1 MTGSFGLPTEDSSGE
16 PKGSV
21 WAGRA
26 RVRGP
31 RWAQLPFL
39 TIGML
44 GLQIVWSVEM
54 AYASPYLLS
63 LGLKKSHMALVF
75 IAGPLSGL
83 IMQPLIGVLAD
94 HSTSS
99 LGRRRPYMLAASLVS
114 IGGLIL
120 LGFTREF
127 SGIFGGAKSLTI
139 GIAVYAIF
147 CIDFSINA
155 VQAVDRALLVDIL
168 PPSLQAAGNAWAGRM
183 FGLGSVA
190 GFFIGGINL
199 PNVFPWLGRTQ
210 LEVLTAISSVLL
222 LALHGITAASVEEK
236 VLVMD
241 GQVQSASEDNVL
253 VRIFKDIWDNILTLP
268 RTIRSIAPSAWSS
281 FCGFLFLVRFLV
293 QKVDEATSSSWI
305 AWFPVLFYSSTWI
318 GDIYK
323 AAAIENGRAEDDP
336 TLHDEA
342 TRIGSLALLYSSILS
357 LAISVFAPFF
367 IRPNRGTGNDTPKG
381 PMDKFKISLGGLWS
395 LSQAIFAFS
404 MMATLLPQT
413 VATATVIITITGF
426 CWAVSQWAP
435 FSLLG
440 EAILLSAPDYTA
452 VPHLEHAVDEIP
464 LTDRLSH
471 RRSSSL
477 SPPPSR
483 SPSPTSGP
491 QKYRSRTPS
500 STHSSTSSVRGEGST
515 PASALFGND
524 AARRSRPKLGKRV
537 SGVGVRNGT
546 DDDFQRNNDGPV
558 DHDALGVEDGG
569 LEMGGVSRSVDDGV
583 GSKAGIILGIHN
595 LVVVLPQFLVTGL
608 SAILFALLEPH
619 RSVLHGK
626 HPGNVPPGTNI
637 TLPLNNL
644 EVREEEADA
653 SSDSIGLIFRI
664 GGMPMQDIALPDTE
678 MGRPHDARPGAASH
692 YFDQA
697 KIMNITSATSVES
710 TVAYLR
716 TLPSIRARC
725 SLVHDLAREG
735 KLEYFDYHPE
745 KEKEVVEFCAKI
757 IERDFGSAYDT
768 IPPHS
773 RWRHFDAGR
782 ERIAPLLAQWSK
794 ELTPLET
801 AKRLIDLFLVSV
813 LLDAGAGNAWAYT
826 ESGGQKFGRSEGL
839 AIASLDMF
847 VAGFFASDGGLK
859 VDGKSAGLKRI
870 TPEKTGEAMQVSAS
884 NPMSGL
890 EGRSNLLANLGGAL
904 AASPEIFGPDGRPG
918 NLLEFIEKQGKDKD
932 GKTHVHMSALWHV
945 LIEGL
950 ALIWPKTRTQ
960 LGGTS
965 LGDVWPCSALRASPG
980 FSPDMPGS
988 DLVPF
993 HKLSQWLAY
1002 SLVEPIEKVLGWKV
1016 EGMEDMTGLPEYR
1029 NGGLLVDFGVLTLRK
1044 ETVSSFYP
1052 DPKVDIARLAPSHP
1066 AIIEWRAM
1074 TVIELD
1080 RIAEALR
1087 KHLNAPNLALAQV
1100 LESATWKGGREIAK
1114 QKRPETSGPPI
1125 EIESD
1130 GTVF

>member
-1 MTGSFGLPTEDSSGE
+1 MTGSFGLPTGNSNGE

-21 WAGRA
+21 WTGRA

-31 RWAQLPFL
+31 LWAQLPLL

-75 IAGPLSGL
+75 VAGPLSGL

-94 HSTSS
+94 RSTSS

-114 IGGLIL
+114 IGGLML

-127 SGIFGGAKSLTI
+127 SGIFGGAKGLTI

-168 PPSLQAAGNAWAGRM
+168 PPALQAAGNAWAGRM

-199 PNVFPWLGRTQ
+199 PSVFPSLGRTQ
-210 LEVLTAISSVLL
+210 LEVLSVISSVLL
-222 LALHGITAASVEEK
+222 LSLHGITAASVEEK
-236 VLVMD
+236 VLVTD
-241 GQVQSASEDNVL
+241 GTTSDTNIFAQ
-253 VRIFKDIWDNILTLP
+253 IFKDIWENILTLP
-268 RTIRSIAPSAWSS
+268 RTIRSI
-281 FCGFLFLVRFLV
+281 CLV
-293 QKVDEATSSSWI
+293 QFFSWI
-305 AWFPVLFYSSTWI
+305 AWFPVLFYSSTWV

-323 AAAIENGRAEDDP
+323 ATAMENGRVEDDP
-336 TLHDEA
+336 TLHDDA

-357 LAISVFAPFF
+357 FAVSIVAPFF
-367 IRPNRGTGNDTPKG
+367 IRSNRGAGSDAPRG
-381 PMDKFKISLGGLWS
+381 AMDKLKISLGGLWS
-395 LSQAIFAFS
+395 LSQGIFACS

-413 VATATVIITITGF
+413 VTSATIIITITGF
-426 CWAVSQWAP
+426 CWAVSQWVP

-452 VPHLEHAVDEIP
+452 VPHLEHAEDEIP
-464 LTDRLSH
+464 LTDRRSR
-471 RRSSSL
+471 RRSSSP
-477 SPPPSR
+477 SPPRLSRSSSPTNPSR
-483 SPSPTSGP
+483 KS
-491 QKYRSRTPS
+491 RSHTPS
-500 STHSSTSSVRGEGST
+500 STHSSSSSVRGEGST
-515 PASALFGND
+515 PASALFSND
-524 AARRSRPKLGKRV
+524 TARRSRPKLEKRV
-537 SGVGVRNGT
+537 SGGTRNGT

-558 DHDALGVEDGG
+558 DNDALELEDGE
-569 LEMGGVSRSVDDGV
+569 LEMGGDSGSTDEGV

-608 SAILFALLEPH
+608 SAVLFALFEPH

-644 EVREEEADA
+644 EIREEEKDA
-653 SSDSIGLIFRI
+653 SSDSI
-664 GGMPMQDIALPDTE
+664 
-678 MGRPHDARPGAASH
+678 
-692 YFDQA
+692 A
-697 KIMNITSATSVES
+697 K
-710 TVAYLR
+710 
-716 TLPSIRARC
+716 
-725 SLVHDLAREG
+725 EG

-745 KEKEVVEFCAKI
+745 KEKDVVEFCAKI
-757 IERDFGSAYDT
+757 IEREFGSAYDT

-773 RWRHFDAGR
+773 RWRHFDAGH

-801 AKRLIDLFLVSV
+801 TKRLIDLFLVSV
-813 LLDAGAGNAWAYT
+813 LLDAGAGNA
-826 ESGGQKFGRSEGL
+826 
-839 AIASLDMF
+839 LDMF
-847 VAGFFASDGGLK
+847 LAGFFSSDGGLK
-859 VDGKSAGLKRI
+859 VDAAGLKRI

-904 AASPEIFGPDGRPG
+904 SASPEIFGSDGRPG
-918 NLLEFIEKQGKDKD
+918 NLLEFIEKQGKSKN
-932 GKTHVHMSALWHV
+932 GKTYVHMSALWHV

-950 ALIWPKTRTQ
+950 APIWPATRTQ

-965 LGDVWPCSALRASPG
+965 LGDVWPCSALHASEG
-980 FSPDMPGS
+980 YSKDTPGS

-1002 SLVEPIEKVLGWKV
+1002 SLVEPIEKVLGWKI

-1029 NGGLLVDFGVLTLRK
+1029 NGGLLVDLGVLTLRK

-1052 DPKVDIARLAPSHP
+1052 NPEIDIARLAPSHP

-1087 KHLNAPNLALAQV
+1087 EHLNAPNLALAQV

-1114 QKRPETSGPPI
+1114 QKRPETAGPPI

>member
-1 MTGSFGLPTEDSSGE
+1 MTGSFGLPTGDSSGE

-31 RWAQLPFL
+31 RWVQLPFL

-75 IAGPLSGL
+75 VAGPLSGL

-114 IGGLIL
+114 IGGLMM

-127 SGIFGGAKSLTI
+127 SGIFGGAKNLTV
-139 GIAVYAIF
+139 GVAVYAIF

-199 PNVFPWLGRTQ
+199 PKVFPWLGRTQ
-210 LEVLTAISSVLL
+210 LEVLTVVSSVLL

-236 VLVMD
+236 VLVTD
-241 GQVQSASEDNVL
+241 GSTSDDNVF

-268 RTIRSIAPSAWSS
+268 RIIRSI
-281 FCGFLFLVRFLV
+281 CMV
-293 QKVDEATSSSWI
+293 QFFSWI
-305 AWFPVLFYSSTWI
+305 AWFPVLFYSSTWV

-323 AAAIENGRAEDDP
+323 AAAIENGRADDP

-342 TRIGSLALLYSSILS
+342 TRMGSLALLYSSILS
-357 LAISVFAPFF
+357 FAISVFAPFF
-367 IRPNRGTGNDTPKG
+367 IRPNRGTGNDEPKG

-395 LSQAIFAFS
+395 LSQAIFACS

-413 VATATVIITITGF
+413 VTTSTIIITVTGF

-464 LTDRLSH
+464 LTDRRSR

-477 SPPPSR
+477 SSPHPSR
-483 SPSPTSGP
+483 SPSPISGQP
-491 QKYRSRTPS
+491 KSRSQTPS
-500 STHSSTSSVRGEGST
+500 STHSSTSSIRGEGST
-515 PASALFGND
+515 PASALFAND
-524 AARRSRPKLGKRV
+524 TARRSRPKLGKRV

-546 DDDFQRNNDGPV
+546 DDDFQRDNDGPV
-558 DHDALGVEDGG
+558 DHDTLEMEDR
-569 LEMGGVSRSVDDGV
+569 LEMGGNNGSVDEGV

-608 SAILFALLEPH
+608 SAVLFALLEPH

-644 EVREEEADA
+644 EAREEETDA

-664 GGMPMQDIALPDTE
+664 GGVS
-678 MGRPHDARPGAASH
+678 AA
-692 YFDQA
+692 
-697 KIMNITSATSVES
+697 
-710 TVAYLR
+710 VA
-716 TLPSIRARC
+716 
-725 SLVHDLAREG
+725 SLLAWRLARE
-735 KLEYFDYHPE
+735 
-745 KEKEVVEFCAKI
+745 
-757 IERDFGSAYDT
+757 
-768 IPPHS
+768 
-773 RWRHFDAGR
+773 
-782 ERIAPLLAQWSK
+782 LA
-794 ELTPLET
+794 
-801 AKRLIDLFLVSV
+801 R
-813 LLDAGAGNAWAYT
+813 
-826 ESGGQKFGRSEGL
+826 
-839 AIASLDMF
+839 
-847 VAGFFASDGGLK
+847 
-859 VDGKSAGLKRI
+859 
-870 TPEKTGEAMQVSAS
+870 
-884 NPMSGL
+884 
-890 EGRSNLLANLGGAL
+890 
-904 AASPEIFGPDGRPG
+904 
-918 NLLEFIEKQGKDKD
+918 
-932 GKTHVHMSALWHV
+932 
-945 LIEGL
+945 
-950 ALIWPKTRTQ
+950 
-960 LGGTS
+960 
-965 LGDVWPCSALRASPG
+965 
-980 FSPDMPGS
+980 
-988 DLVPF
+988 
-993 HKLSQWLAY
+993 
-1002 SLVEPIEKVLGWKV
+1002 
-1016 EGMEDMTGLPEYR
+1016 
-1029 NGGLLVDFGVLTLRK
+1029 
-1044 ETVSSFYP
+1044 
-1052 DPKVDIARLAPSHP
+1052 
-1066 AIIEWRAM
+1066 
-1074 TVIELD
+1074 
-1080 RIAEALR
+1080 
-1087 KHLNAPNLALAQV
+1087 
-1100 LESATWKGGREIAK
+1100 
-1114 QKRPETSGPPI
+1114 
-1125 EIESD
+1125 
-1130 GTVF
+1130 

>member
-1 MTGSFGLPTEDSSGE
+1 MTGSFGLPTGNSNGE

-21 WAGRA
+21 WTGRA

-31 RWAQLPFL
+31 LWAQLPLL

-75 IAGPLSGL
+75 VAGPLSGL

-94 HSTSS
+94 RSTSS

-114 IGGLIL
+114 IGGLML

-127 SGIFGGAKSLTI
+127 SGIFGGAKGLTI

-168 PPSLQAAGNAWAGRM
+168 PPALQAAGNAWAGRM

-199 PNVFPWLGRTQ
+199 PSVFPWLGRTQ
-210 LEVLTAISSVLL
+210 LEVLSVISSVLL
-222 LALHGITAASVEEK
+222 LSLHGITAASVEEK
-236 VLVMD
+236 VLVTD
-241 GQVQSASEDNVL
+241 GTTSDTNIFAQ
-253 VRIFKDIWDNILTLP
+253 IFKDIWENILTLP
-268 RTIRSIAPSAWSS
+268 RTIRSI
-281 FCGFLFLVRFLV
+281 CLV
-293 QKVDEATSSSWI
+293 QFLWVPRHHKALLSR
-305 AWFPVLFYSSTWI
+305 

-323 AAAIENGRAEDDP
+323 ATAMENGRVEDDP
-336 TLHDEA
+336 TLHDDA

-357 LAISVFAPFF
+357 FAVSIVAPFF
-367 IRPNRGTGNDTPKG
+367 IRSNRGAGSDARRG
-381 PMDKFKISLGGLWS
+381 AMDKLKISLGGLWS
-395 LSQAIFAFS
+395 LSQGIFACS

-413 VATATVIITITGF
+413 VTSATIIITITGF
-426 CWAVSQWAP
+426 CWAVSQWVP

-452 VPHLEHAVDEIP
+452 VPHLEHAEDEIP
-464 LTDRLSH
+464 LTDRRSR
-471 RRSSSL
+471 RRSSSP
-477 SPPPSR
+477 SPPRLSRSSSPTNPSR
-483 SPSPTSGP
+483 KS
-491 QKYRSRTPS
+491 RSHTPS
-500 STHSSTSSVRGEGST
+500 STHSSSSSVRGEGST
-515 PASALFGND
+515 PASALFSND
-524 AARRSRPKLGKRV
+524 TARRSRPKLEKRV
-537 SGVGVRNGT
+537 SGGTRNGT

-558 DHDALGVEDGG
+558 DSDALELEDGE
-569 LEMGGVSRSVDDGV
+569 LEMGGGSGPTDEGV

-608 SAILFALLEPH
+608 SAVLFALFEPH

-644 EVREEEADA
+644 EIREEETDA
-653 SSDSIGLIFRI
+653 SSDSIGIIFRQCSSCESSR
-664 GGMPMQDIALPDTE
+664 MALGSRISKVTRKPSF
-678 MGRPHDARPGAASH
+678 RYRFVRHRQ
-692 YFDQA
+692 QA
-697 KIMNITSATSVES
+697 VTRWPTQRGQSRDGLYKMNITSVPSIEATI
-710 TVAYLR
+710 AYLR
-716 TLPSIRARC
+716 TLPSIRERC
-725 SLVHDLAREG
+725 SRVHDLAKEG

-745 KEKEVVEFCAKI
+745 KEKDVVEFCAKI

-773 RWRHFDAGR
+773 RWRHFDAGH

-801 AKRLIDLFLVSV
+801 TKRLIDLFLVSV

-826 ESGGQKFGRSEGL
+826 ESGGEKFGRSEGL

-847 VAGFFASDGGLK
+847 LAGFFSSDDGLK
-859 VDGKSAGLKRI
+859 VDAVGLKRI

-904 AASPEIFGPDGRPG
+904 SASPEIFGSDGRPG
-918 NLLEFIEKQGKDKD
+918 NLLEFIEKQGKSKN
-932 GKTHVHMSALWHV
+932 GKTYVHMSALWHV

-950 ALIWPKTRTQ
+950 APIWPATRTQ

-965 LGDVWPCSALRASPG
+965 LGDVWPCSALHASEG
-980 FSPDMPGS
+980 YSKDTPGS

-1002 SLVEPIEKVLGWKV
+1002 SLVEPIEKVLGWKI

-1029 NGGLLVDFGVLTLRK
+1029 NGGLLVDLGVLTLRK

-1052 DPKVDIARLAPSHP
+1052 NPEIDIARLAPSHP

-1087 KHLNAPNLALAQV
+1087 EHLNAPNLALAQV

-1114 QKRPETSGPPI
+1114 QKRPETAGPPI

>member
-1 MTGSFGLPTEDSSGE
+1 MTGSFGLPTGNSNGE

-21 WAGRA
+21 WTGRA

-31 RWAQLPFL
+31 LWAQLPLL

-54 AYASPYLLS
+54 AYGVWHSSFDNDQVPDLLS
-63 LGLKKSHMALVF
+63 CSVA
-75 IAGPLSGL
+75 
-83 IMQPLIGVLAD
+83 VLAVSWAEEIPYGTGIRCWSPIRT
-94 HSTSS
+94 HHATSYCTSS

-114 IGGLIL
+114 IGGLML

-127 SGIFGGAKSLTI
+127 SGIFGGVSLQR
-139 GIAVYAIF
+139 IAVYAIF

-168 PPSLQAAGNAWAGRM
+168 PPALQAAGNAWAGRM

-199 PNVFPWLGRTQ
+199 PSVFPSLGRTQ
-210 LEVLTAISSVLL
+210 LEVLSVISSVLL
-222 LALHGITAASVEEK
+222 LSLHGITAASVEEK
-236 VLVMD
+236 VLVTD
-241 GQVQSASEDNVL
+241 GALSNS
-253 VRIFKDIWDNILTLP
+253 
-268 RTIRSIAPSAWSS
+268 
-281 FCGFLFLVRFLV
+281 CGFPVITKPSFQEFYVYTWFP
-293 QKVDEATSSSWI
+293 SSWI
-305 AWFPVLFYSSTWI
+305 AWFPVLFYSSTWV

-323 AAAIENGRAEDDP
+323 ATAMENGRVEDDP
-336 TLHDEA
+336 TLHDDA

-357 LAISVFAPFF
+357 FAVSIVAPFF
-367 IRPNRGTGNDTPKG
+367 IRSNRGAGSDAPRG
-381 PMDKFKISLGGLWS
+381 AMDKLKISLGGLWS
-395 LSQAIFAFS
+395 LSQGIFACS

-413 VATATVIITITGF
+413 VTSATIIITITGF
-426 CWAVSQWAP
+426 CWAVSQW
-435 FSLLG
+435 LG

-452 VPHLEHAVDEIP
+452 VPHLEHAEDEIP
-464 LTDRLSH
+464 LTDRRSR
-471 RRSSSL
+471 RRSSSP
-477 SPPPSR
+477 SPPRLSRSSSPTNPSR
-483 SPSPTSGP
+483 KS
-491 QKYRSRTPS
+491 RSHTPS
-500 STHSSTSSVRGEGST
+500 STHSSSSSVRGEGST
-515 PASALFGND
+515 PASALFSND
-524 AARRSRPKLGKRV
+524 TARRSRPKLEKRV
-537 SGVGVRNGT
+537 SGGTRNGT

-558 DHDALGVEDGG
+558 DNDALELEDGE
-569 LEMGGVSRSVDDGV
+569 LEMGGDSGSTDEGV

-608 SAILFALLEPH
+608 SAVLFALFEPH

-644 EVREEEADA
+644 EIREEEKDQGDTKAIVQTPTA
-653 SSDSIGLIFRI
+653 
-664 GGMPMQDIALPDTE
+664 GGHAMAETT
-678 MGRPHDARPGAASH
+678 R
-692 YFDQA
+692 
-697 KIMNITSATSVES
+697 MNITSVPSIET
-710 TVAYLR
+710 TIAYLR
-716 TLPSIRARC
+716 TLPSIRERC
-725 SLVHDLAREG
+725 SRVHDLAKEG

-745 KEKEVVEFCAKI
+745 KEKDVVEFCAKI
-757 IERDFGSAYDT
+757 IEREFGSAYDT

-773 RWRHFDAGR
+773 RWRHFDAGH

-801 AKRLIDLFLVSV
+801 TKRLIDLFLVSV

-826 ESGGQKFGRSEGL
+826 ESGGEKFGRSEGL

-847 VAGFFASDGGLK
+847 LAGFFSSDGGLK
-859 VDGKSAGLKRI
+859 VDAAGLKRI

-904 AASPEIFGPDGRPG
+904 SASPEIFGSDGRPG
-918 NLLEFIEKQGKDKD
+918 NLLGKRSQSFAAFWCDSYTTYEKEFIEKQGKSKN
-932 GKTHVHMSALWHV
+932 GKTYVHMSALWHV

-950 ALIWPKTRTQ
+950 APIWPATRTQ

-965 LGDVWPCSALRASPG
+965 LGDVWPCSALHASEVTPNIG
-980 FSPDMPGS
+980 YSKDTPGS

-1002 SLVEPIEKVLGWKV
+1002 SLVEPIEKVLGWKI

-1029 NGGLLVDFGVLTLRK
+1029 NGGLLVDLGVLTLRK

-1052 DPKVDIARLAPSHP
+1052 NPEIDIARLAPSHP

-1087 KHLNAPNLALAQV
+1087 EHLNAPNLALAQV

-1114 QKRPETSGPPI
+1114 QKRPETAGPPI

>member
-1 MTGSFGLPTEDSSGE
+1 MTGSFGLPTGNSNGE

-21 WAGRA
+21 WTGRA

-31 RWAQLPFL
+31 LWAQLPLL

-75 IAGPLSGL
+75 VAGPLSGL

-94 HSTSS
+94 RSTSS

-114 IGGLIL
+114 IGGLML

-127 SGIFGGAKSLTI
+127 SGIFGGAKGLTI

-168 PPSLQAAGNAWAGRM
+168 PPALQAAGNAWAGRM

-199 PNVFPWLGRTQ
+199 PSVFPSLGRTQ
-210 LEVLTAISSVLL
+210 LEVLSVISSVLL
-222 LALHGITAASVEEK
+222 LSLHGITAASVEEK
-236 VLVMD
+236 VLVTD
-241 GQVQSASEDNVL
+241 GTTSDTNIFAQ
-253 VRIFKDIWDNILTLP
+253 IFKDIWENILTLP
-268 RTIRSIAPSAWSS
+268 RTIRSI
-281 FCGFLFLVRFLV
+281 CLV
-293 QKVDEATSSSWI
+293 QFFSWI
-305 AWFPVLFYSSTWI
+305 AWFPVLFYSSTWV

-323 AAAIENGRAEDDP
+323 ATAMENGRVEDDP
-336 TLHDEA
+336 TLHDDA

-357 LAISVFAPFF
+357 FAVSIVAPFF
-367 IRPNRGTGNDTPKG
+367 IRSNRGAGSDAPRG
-381 PMDKFKISLGGLWS
+381 AMDKLKISLGGLWS
-395 LSQAIFAFS
+395 LSQGIFACS

-413 VATATVIITITGF
+413 VTSATIIITITGF
-426 CWAVSQWAP
+426 CWAVSQWVP

-452 VPHLEHAVDEIP
+452 VPHLEHAEDEIP
-464 LTDRLSH
+464 LTDRRSR
-471 RRSSSL
+471 RRSSSP
-477 SPPPSR
+477 SPPRLSRSSSPTNPSR
-483 SPSPTSGP
+483 KS
-491 QKYRSRTPS
+491 RSHTPS
-500 STHSSTSSVRGEGST
+500 STHSSSSSVRGEGST
-515 PASALFGND
+515 PASALFSND
-524 AARRSRPKLGKRV
+524 TARRSRPKLEKRV
-537 SGVGVRNGT
+537 SGGTRNGT

-558 DHDALGVEDGG
+558 DNDALELEDGE
-569 LEMGGVSRSVDDGV
+569 LEMGGDSGSTDEGV

-608 SAILFALLEPH
+608 SAVLFALFEPH

-644 EVREEEADA
+644 EIREEEKDA
-653 SSDSIGLIFRI
+653 SSDSIGIIFR
-664 GGMPMQDIALPDTE
+664 QNWW
-678 MGRPHDARPGAASH
+678 
-692 YFDQA
+692 A
-697 KIMNITSATSVES
+697 K
-710 TVAYLR
+710 
-716 TLPSIRARC
+716 
-725 SLVHDLAREG
+725 EG

-745 KEKEVVEFCAKI
+745 KEKDVVEFCAKI
-757 IERDFGSAYDT
+757 IEREFGSAYDT

-773 RWRHFDAGR
+773 RWRHFDAGH

-801 AKRLIDLFLVSV
+801 TKRLIDLFLVSV

-826 ESGGQKFGRSEGL
+826 ESGGEKFGRSEGL

-847 VAGFFASDGGLK
+847 LAGFFSSDGGLK
-859 VDGKSAGLKRI
+859 VDAAGLKRI

-904 AASPEIFGPDGRPG
+904 SASPEIFGSDGRPG
-918 NLLEFIEKQGKDKD
+918 NLLEFIEKQGKSKN
-932 GKTHVHMSALWHV
+932 GKTYVHMSALWHV

-950 ALIWPKTRTQ
+950 APIWPATRTQ

-965 LGDVWPCSALRASPG
+965 LGDVWPCSALHASEG
-980 FSPDMPGS
+980 YSKDTPGS

-1002 SLVEPIEKVLGWKV
+1002 SLVEPIEKVLGWKI

-1029 NGGLLVDFGVLTLRK
+1029 NGGLLVDLGVLTLRK

-1052 DPKVDIARLAPSHP
+1052 NPEIDIARLAPSHP

-1087 KHLNAPNLALAQV
+1087 EHLNAPNLALAQV

-1114 QKRPETSGPPI
+1114 QKRPETAGPPI